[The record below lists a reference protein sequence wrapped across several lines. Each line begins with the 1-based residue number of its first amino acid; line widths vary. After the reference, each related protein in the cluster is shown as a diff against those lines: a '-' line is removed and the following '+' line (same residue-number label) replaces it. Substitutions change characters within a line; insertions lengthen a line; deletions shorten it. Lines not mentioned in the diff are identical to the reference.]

1 MTVPDWTRLI
11 EPVKARQARELG
23 AEFDKSS
30 DAPSSDAYFWS
41 RNDLV
46 YIGDFEWAQAGYEG
60 YEYIADIE
68 ARGSNGFHY
77 IYGFVAL
84 AGETQ
89 VAQTLVCEVRD
100 HASEPLSF
108 EMLINGEW
116 QPGPLRAWLDSLQP
130 DVQMIASERYQNLV
144 RWVRSTI

>member
-1 MTVPDWTRLI
+1 MTIPDWTKLI
-11 EPVKARQARELG
+11 EPDKARQARKLAAKFTESSG
-23 AEFDKSS
+23 AQSIE
-30 DAPSSDAYFWS
+30 AYFWN

-60 YEYIADIE
+60 CEYIADIE
-68 ARGSNGFHY
+68 ARGSGGFHY

-84 AGETQ
+84 KGQTQ
-89 VAQTLVCEVRD
+89 VAQTLVCEVRN
-100 HASEPLSF
+100 HASEPHSF
-108 EMLINGEW
+108 GMLIAGEW
-116 QPGPLRAWLDSLQP
+116 QPGPLSAWLDSLRP